1 MQERAGPISSLRGA
15 GDPPLDRSPLAVA
28 LPFKAPIAEVLALEK
43 GTSREFQVGRASAL
57 VTFVAAPFR
66 GRRDL
71 VGVRIQGE
79 EKSLAIGERAEAYVG
94 DRACALVLRQIHTG
108 YKTAEFQWQ
117 C

>member
-1 MQERAGPISSLRGA
+1 
-15 GDPPLDRSPLAVA
+15 
-28 LPFKAPIAEVLALEK
+28 
-43 GTSREFQVGRASAL
+43 

-71 VGVRIQGE
+71 VGVRIRGE
-79 EKSLAIGERAEAYVG
+79 EKSLAIGQRADVQVN
-94 DRACALVLRQIHTG
+94 DHACAFVLRQIHAG